1 MSRKGLRA
9 PTDRKLRRIDSFRFF
24 DQDFGGGF
32 GGEDQRMDVDAGLDT
47 EARVRQEVEDARA
60 RLDAFFGGFSVSPT

>member
-1 MSRKGLRA
+1 MSRKGLGA
-9 PTDRKLRRIDSFRFF
+9 PTDRELRRLDSCRYF

-32 GGEDQRMDVDAGLDT
+32 GHEEQRMDVDTELDT

-60 RLDAFFGGFSVSPT
+60 RLDAFFGGFSVGLA